1 MKPIT
6 IAIDGYS
13 ATGKSTL
20 ARDLA
25 DALGFVFLDTGAMY
39 RAVTLYLLDNGID
52 WHNPEQLEEALLSV
66 SIAFRRES
74 NGKTITLLNGRNV
87 ESEIRSMR
95 VSDVVSEVA
104 AISVVR
110 RFLVVKQQQIGKEG
124 GIIMDGRD
132 IGTVVFPDAE
142 LKLFVTADFS
152 VRTQRRLRELQTD
165 GVELDEHSVA
175 ANLRKRDKEETERED
190 SPLMKPND
198 AITLDTTH
206 HTRESQL
213 KEALRLAEAIT
224 P

>member
-25 DALGFVFLDTGAMY
+25 DALGYVFLDTGAMY
-39 RAVTLYLLDNGID
+39 RAVTLYLLDNDID
-52 WHNPEQLEEALLSV
+52 WKDPEKLEEALLSI

-74 NGKTITLLNGRNV
+74 NGKTITLLNGKDV
-87 ESEIRSMR
+87 EAEIRSMR

-132 IGTVVFPDAE
+132 IGTVVFPDAD
-142 LKLFVTADFS
+142 LKLFVTADFNIR
-152 VRTQRRLRELQTD
+152 VERRLKELQTD
-165 GVELDEHSVA
+165 GVALDTDVVA
-175 ANLRKRDKEETERED
+175 SNLRKRDKEETERED
-190 SPLMKPND
+190 SPLMKADD
-198 AITLDTTH
+198 AIELDTSH
-206 HTRESQL
+206 HTRDSQL
-213 KEALRLAEAIT
+213 KEVIDLVNRNIS
-224 P
+224 